1 MPGWCCPSGRAVVS
15 GSAPRARATPP
26 SPRRPSTVFMLV
38 PPAARQCAHTRCRR
52 GWCRRSAAHR
62 SCRASLPPCLT
73 WSTALSGWFC
83 AGYQRGDL
91 ETSCSWVQSMS
102 PGVGLTW
109 MKSGRLL
116 SGLVAIDVRVG
127 VRVFGCVRARVCG
140 MCARC
145 MGVGVPAGL
154 QAPPVPICSV
164 RISGGAYAVRVG
176 RTPPVPAA
184 LGEGVA

>member
-1 MPGWCCPSGRAVVS
+1 
-15 GSAPRARATPP
+15 
-26 SPRRPSTVFMLV
+26 
-38 PPAARQCAHTRCRR
+38 
-52 GWCRRSAAHR
+52 
-62 SCRASLPPCLT
+62 
-73 WSTALSGWFC
+73 
-83 AGYQRGDL
+83 
-91 ETSCSWVQSMS
+91 MS

-164 RISGGAYAVRVG
+164 RISGGVYAVRVG
-176 RTPPVPAA
+176 RTPSVLAA
-184 LGEGVA
+184 LGEGVAWPVPRCQDYLRCERAGCGFNQACGPRRWRGTLPVGLVSPAGAPLSRQHPFVPTGWYEDILCLDRGRLIAPPPRHPLTPSSLYRVKRGC